1 MSIFVVMRRAWQRI
15 TQAKE
20 KNYLRWNTFTFAGI
34 LFIIICGI
42 NATKVRSRTIYG
54 CFVLG

>member
-20 KNYLRWNTFTFAGI
+20 KNYLRWNTFTLVGI
-34 LFIIICGI
+34 FLIIICGI
-42 NATKVRSRTIYG
+42 NAT
-54 CFVLG
+54 